1 MNKAE
6 LIDGMASETKLTK
19 AETKK
24 VLESFINIVMKALK
38 RGKSVVLTNFGTF
51 MVAQRKARMGVNPS
65 TGQKMKIP
73 ARKVPK
79 FRSGKKLKA
88 TVN

>member
-6 LIDGMASETKLTK
+6 LIDAMATETKQTK
-19 AETKK
+19 SEVKK
-24 VLESFINIVMKALK
+24 SLAAFINIVMKTLK
-38 RGKSVVLTNFGTF
+38 KGKSVVLTNFGTF
-51 MVAQRKARMGVNPS
+51 MVAQRKSRMGVNPS

-79 FRSGKKLKA
+79 FRAGKKLKA
-88 TVN
+88 TIN